1 MMIRL
6 LIDRRG
12 RAGAATS
19 LLAVAVIL
27 LAGCS
32 RSKPILYP
40 NAHFQD
46 VGETVA
52 EQDIEFCGEAA
63 EAAGA
68 EPDSGKTGETATRTA
83 TGAAMGSA
91 SGAAGG
97 AVAGAIRGNPG
108 RGAMTG
114 AAAGAAGGATHGL
127 LRSLFSRRQ
136 PSQVYKQYVNRCLRE
151 RGYDVVG
158 WK

>member
-6 LIDRRG
+6 MIKRRVG
-12 RAGAATS
+12 AGAAT
-19 LLAVAVIL
+19 LL
-27 LAGCS
+27 LAGILSAGCS
-32 RSKPILYP
+32 SSKPILYP
-40 NAHFQD
+40 NAHLQAA
-46 VGETVA
+46 GEAVA
-52 EQDIEFCGEAA
+52 EQDIELCQEAA
-63 EAAGA
+63 AAAGA
-68 EPDSGKTGETATRTA
+68 EPDSGKAGETATRTA

-91 SGAAGG
+91 AGAAGG

-108 RGAMTG
+108 RGAVTG

-136 PSQVYKQYVNRCLRE
+136 PSQAYKQYVNRCLRE

>member
-1 MMIRL
+1 MMEGTHC
-6 LIDRRG
+6 RRVG
-12 RAGAATS
+12 AGAAA
-19 LLAVAVIL
+19 LLSAVVVIL
-27 LAGCS
+27 SAGCS
-32 RSKPILYP
+32 SSRPILYP
-40 NAHFQD
+40 NAHLQE
-46 VGETVA
+46 VGETA
-52 EQDIEFCGEAA
+52 AKEDIELCQEAA

-68 EPDSGKTGETATRTA
+68 QTDSGKAGETATRTA

-91 SGAAGG
+91 AGAAGG

-108 RGAMTG
+108 RGAITG

-127 LRSLFSRRQ
+127 LRSMFSRRQ
-136 PSQVYKQYVNRCLRE
+136 PSPVYKQYVNRCLRE

>member
-1 MMIRL
+1 MTIWQ
-6 LIDRRG
+6 LINRRVG
-12 RAGAATS
+12 TGAAAP
-19 LLAVAVIL
+19 LLAVAL
-27 LAGCS
+27 LTGCS
-32 RSKPILYP
+32 TSKPILYP
-40 NAHFQD
+40 NAHFQE
-46 VGETVA
+46 VGETAA
-52 EQDIEFCGEAA
+52 EQDIELCQEAA

-68 EPDSGKTGETATRTA
+68 EPDSGKAGETATRTA
-83 TGAAMGSA
+83 SGAAMGSA
-91 SGAAGG
+91 GGAAGG

-136 PSQVYKQYVNRCLRE
+136 PNQVYKQYVNRCLRE
-151 RGYDVVG
+151 RGYDVAG

>member
-1 MMIRL
+1 MTARRI
-6 LIDRRG
+6 IDRRMG
-12 RAGAATS
+12 AGVAAL
-19 LLAVAVIL
+19 LLAVAVS
-27 LAGCS
+27 AGCS
-32 RSKPILYP
+32 ASKPILYP
-40 NAHFQD
+40 NAHLQE

-52 EQDIEFCGEAA
+52 GQDIELCQEAA

-68 EPDSGKTGETATRTA
+68 EPDSGKVGGTATRTA

-91 SGAAGG
+91 AGAAGG

-108 RGAMTG
+108 QGAMTG

-127 LRSLFSRRQ
+127 LRSMFSRRQ

>member
-1 MMIRL
+1 MTGWRN
-6 LIDRRG
+6 DRG
-12 RAGAATS
+12 RAGTNRAAW
-19 LLAVAVIL
+19 LVAVTL

-32 RSKPILYP
+32 TSKPILYP
-40 NAHFQD
+40 NAHLQD
-46 VGETVA
+46 VGEAAA
-52 EQDIEFCGEAA
+52 EQDIEFCQEAA
-63 EAAGA
+63 ETAGA
-68 EPDSGKTGETATRTA
+68 EPDSGKAGETATRTA

-91 SGAAGG
+91 AGAAGG

-127 LRSLFSRRQ
+127 LRSMFSRRQ

>member
-1 MMIRL
+1 M
-6 LIDRRG
+6 G
-12 RAGAATS
+12 TGAAV
-19 LLAVAVIL
+19 LLSAVTL
-27 LAGCS
+27 LPGCS
-32 RSKPILYP
+32 TSKPILYP
-40 NAHFQD
+40 NAHLQE

-52 EQDIEFCGEAA
+52 KEDIELCQEAA

-68 EPDSGKTGETATRTA
+68 EPDSGKAGETATRTA

-91 SGAAGG
+91 AGAAGG
-97 AVAGAIRGNPG
+97 AVAGTIRGNPG
-108 RGAMTG
+108 RGAVTG

-127 LRSLFSRRQ
+127 LRSMFSRRQ

>member
-1 MMIRL
+1 MTIRL
-6 LIDRRG
+6 MIDRRG
-12 RAGAATS
+12 RPGTAAW
-19 LLAVAVIL
+19 LLAVSF

-32 RSKPILYP
+32 SPKPILYP
-40 NAHFQD
+40 NAHLQE

-52 EQDIEFCGEAA
+52 EEEIELCQEAA
-63 EAAGA
+63 EDAGA
-68 EPDSGKTGETATRTA
+68 KPKSGQAGDTATRTA

-91 SGAAGG
+91 AGAAGG
-97 AVAGAIRGNPG
+97 AVGGAIRGNPG

-114 AAAGAAGGATHGL
+114 AAAGAAGGATRGL

-136 PSQVYKQYVNRCLRE
+136 PSQVYKQYVSRCLRE

>member
-1 MMIRL
+1 MTGWRSDL
-6 LIDRRG
+6 G
-12 RAGAATS
+12 RAGTNPAA
-19 LLAVAVIL
+19 LLVAVTL
-27 LAGCS
+27 VTGCS
-32 RSKPILYP
+32 ASKPILYP
-40 NAHFQD
+40 NGHVQD
-46 VGETVA
+46 VGEVA
-52 EQDIEFCGEAA
+52 AEHDIELCQEAA

-68 EPDSGKTGETATRTA
+68 EPNAGKAGETATRTA
-83 TGAAMGSA
+83 SGAAMGSA
-91 SGAAGG
+91 AGAAGG

-136 PSQVYKQYVNRCLRE
+136 PSQAYKQYVNRCLRE